1 MFSRGNVN
9 ARRPVVG
16 QGSGYVSSPD
26 FATEV
31 FSPKRTLMFYGTGIS
46 DNKTKAVARRAH
58 TNVGSKT
65 AESNPQALLGLRGA
79 AWRSPKMSDRR
90 LFSVY
95 LSHGKK
101 SGKER
106 HWTGDKAFKR
116 VVSNK
121 KCPLNL
127 RFLRKVAGKQ

>member
-1 MFSRGNVN
+1 MG
-9 ARRPVVG
+9 RPAVG
-16 QGSGYVSSPD
+16 LGSGYVSYPD
-26 FATEV
+26 FAAEV
-31 FSPKRTLMFYGTGIS
+31 FSRKRTPMFYGIGIS
-46 DNKTKAVARRAH
+46 DHKTKAVERRTH
-58 TNVGSKT
+58 KNVVSNT
-65 AESNPQALLGLRGA
+65 AESNPQALFGLRGA
-79 AWRSPKMSDRR
+79 AWRGPKMPNRR

-127 RFLRKVAGKQ
+127 RFLRKVAEKQ